1 MSKSKE
7 ELYEYF
13 SYMQQE
19 DNKSLLG
26 GMAWDDIAWNIK
38 YAEDNGISRTQL
50 GFDFPKLLGYLI
62 IDDETYEK
70 KKKEYAESIET
81 YNHNADLLRANKWKY
96 KLVDDSE
103 ESRRHLADTYIQY
116 AENCKELLKDL
127 DVYHKEY
134 LDYMKN
140 TKQESTVS
148 LEDWRYKMNTI
159 VVNLF
164 GEPSAGKSTCAMDIT
179 AQLKRHGI
187 NAEYVS
193 EFAKDK
199 VYENNGEVF
208 KHQEY
213 LFGKQSFKMG
223 RVKNKVQVMV
233 VDSPLI
239 LCAVY
244 NTDEVL
250 GEDFNK
256 TVLNV
261 FNSYNNR
268 NYLLTRHHSYENEGR
283 FQNEDEA
290 KEVRKEIIDKL
301 NRYNIKY
308 EEIASTESNCE
319 YIVEEIMEEIRNE
332 Q

>member
-1 MSKSKE
+1 M
-7 ELYEYF
+7 
-13 SYMQQE
+13 
-19 DNKSLLG
+19 D
-26 GMAWDDIAWNIK
+26 
-38 YAEDNGISRTQL
+38 
-50 GFDFPKLLGYLI
+50 
-62 IDDETYEK
+62 
-70 KKKEYAESIET
+70 
-81 YNHNADLLRANKWKY
+81 
-96 KLVDDSE
+96 
-103 ESRRHLADTYIQY
+103 
-116 AENCKELLKDL
+116 
-127 DVYHKEY
+127 
-134 LDYMKN
+134 
-140 TKQESTVS
+140 
-148 LEDWRYKMNTI
+148 TI

-223 RVKNKVQVMV
+223 RVKDKVQVMV

-244 NTDEVL
+244 NKNEGL
-250 GEDFNK
+250 GEAFDK
-256 TVLNV
+256 TVINV
-261 FNSYNNR
+261 FNSYKNR

-290 KEVRKEIIDKL
+290 KAVRKEIIDKL
-301 NRYNIKY
+301 TKY
-308 EEIASTESNCE
+308 GIEYKEIASTEQNCKH
-319 YIVEEIMEEIRNE
+319 IVEEIMEEIKNE
-332 Q
+332 

>member
-1 MSKSKE
+1 M
-7 ELYEYF
+7 
-13 SYMQQE
+13 
-19 DNKSLLG
+19 D
-26 GMAWDDIAWNIK
+26 
-38 YAEDNGISRTQL
+38 
-50 GFDFPKLLGYLI
+50 
-62 IDDETYEK
+62 
-70 KKKEYAESIET
+70 
-81 YNHNADLLRANKWKY
+81 
-96 KLVDDSE
+96 
-103 ESRRHLADTYIQY
+103 
-116 AENCKELLKDL
+116 
-127 DVYHKEY
+127 
-134 LDYMKN
+134 
-140 TKQESTVS
+140 
-148 LEDWRYKMNTI
+148 TI

-164 GEPSAGKSTCAMDIT
+164 GEPSVGKSTCAMDIT

-193 EFAKDK
+193 EFVKDK

-244 NTDEVL
+244 NIDEVL

-268 NYLLTRHHSYENEGR
+268 NYLLTRYHSYENEGR
-283 FQNEDEA
+283 FQNEDGSERSE
-290 KEVRKEIIDKL
+290 K
-301 NRYNIKY
+301 
-308 EEIASTESNCE
+308 
-319 YIVEEIMEEIRNE
+319 RNY
-332 Q
+332 